1 MTDKSFYEMDAEE
14 RLYRLKQSW
23 RHLARRIFVYLKAN
37 PNILNSNNN
46 QEVFDYVREIQIR
59 YRKTHTPDY
68 SYEDAAEFEDFM
80 CELQS
85 KADGKNYYVD
95 QEVMDLYRPSRE
107 DSDKLIRPFLPNH
120 EFDFYKAKQVS
131 ILFRDVFSLILK
143 LFALQ

>member
-1 MTDKSFYEMDAEE
+1 MTDKTFYEMDEEE
-14 RLYRLKQSW
+14 RIYRIKQSW

-59 YRKTHTPDY
+59 YRKIHTPDY

-107 DSDKLIRPFLPNH
+107 DSDTWRMLLFNELLTYYLSPQLYTNAIH
-120 EFDFYKAKQVS
+120 E
-131 ILFRDVFSLILK
+131 LK
-143 LFALQ
+143 KRKDELS

>member
-107 DSDKLIRPFLPNH
+107 DSDTWRMLLFNELLTYYLSPQLYTNVIH
-120 EFDFYKAKQVS
+120 E
-131 ILFRDVFSLILK
+131 LK
-143 LFALQ
+143 KRKDELS

>member
-1 MTDKSFYEMDAEE
+1 MADKTFYEMDAEE

-85 KADGKNYYVD
+85 KADGKNYYVE

-107 DSDKLIRPFLPNH
+107 DSDTWRMLLFNELLTYYLSPQLYTNAIH
-120 EFDFYKAKQVS
+120 EFKKRKDELS
-131 ILFRDVFSLILK
+131 
-143 LFALQ
+143 

>member
-1 MTDKSFYEMDAEE
+1 MTDKTFYEMDAEE

-68 SYEDAAEFEDFM
+68 SYEDAVEFEDFM
-80 CELQS
+80 SDLES
-85 KADGKNYYVD
+85 KADGKNYYVE
-95 QEVMDLYRPSRE
+95 QEVMDLYRPGVEHSEMWKTLLFNELLTYYISPEIYTKEAHELAEKE
-107 DSDKLIRPFLPNH
+107 DELS
-120 EFDFYKAKQVS
+120 
-131 ILFRDVFSLILK
+131 
-143 LFALQ
+143 

>member
-1 MTDKSFYEMDAEE
+1 MTDKTFYEMDAEE

-107 DSDKLIRPFLPNH
+107 DSDTWRMLLFNELLTYYLSPQLYTNAIH
-120 EFDFYKAKQVS
+120 E
-131 ILFRDVFSLILK
+131 LK
-143 LFALQ
+143 KRNDELS

>member
-1 MTDKSFYEMDAEE
+1 MTDKTFYEMDAEE

-107 DSDKLIRPFLPNH
+107 GSDTWRMLLFNELLTYYLSPQLYTNAIH
-120 EFDFYKAKQVS
+120 E
-131 ILFRDVFSLILK
+131 LK
-143 LFALQ
+143 KRKDELS

>member
-1 MTDKSFYEMDAEE
+1 MTDKTFYEMDAEE

-107 DSDKLIRPFLPNH
+107 DSDTWRMLLFNELLTYYLSPQLYTNAIH
-120 EFDFYKAKQVS
+120 E
-131 ILFRDVFSLILK
+131 LK
-143 LFALQ
+143 KRKDELS

>member
-107 DSDKLIRPFLPNH
+107 DSDTWRMLLFNELLTYYLSPQLYTNAIH
-120 EFDFYKAKQVS
+120 E
-131 ILFRDVFSLILK
+131 LK
-143 LFALQ
+143 KRKDELS

>member
-1 MTDKSFYEMDAEE
+1 MTDKTFYEMDAEE

-68 SYEDAAEFEDFM
+68 SYE
-80 CELQS
+80 
-85 KADGKNYYVD
+85 
-95 QEVMDLYRPSRE
+95 R
-107 DSDKLIRPFLPNH
+107 
-120 EFDFYKAKQVS
+120 
-131 ILFRDVFSLILK
+131 
-143 LFALQ
+143 